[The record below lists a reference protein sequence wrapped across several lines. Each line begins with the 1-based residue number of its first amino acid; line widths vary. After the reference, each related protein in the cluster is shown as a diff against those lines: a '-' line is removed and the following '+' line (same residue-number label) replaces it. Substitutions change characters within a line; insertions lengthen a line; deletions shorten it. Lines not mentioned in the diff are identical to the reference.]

1 MGKNFEHVVL
11 NAAAVDELFESQL
24 NERELA
30 RKNYDALKD
39 VKIKTLWIRKSEQ
52 ANFGAGRVEA
62 VGKTGLTGKAETKQ
76 NPGIAVKVQFNP
88 ARIVSSGAKVDPKTI
103 QERKCFLCAANRPAV
118 QKGIGF
124 HGVATDYTVLVN
136 PFPIFPR
143 HLTIPCT
150 VHSRQEI
157 DSTRLDDMMSL
168 AKVLKDFVLFYN
180 GPKCGASAP
189 DHFHFQ
195 AGSKG
200 FLPLEAKLKNFRT
213 KEILKRGVYNKKE
226 DELKPSDNFLRLSL
240 IENYINGAFL
250 IEAGNKKLATAA
262 CAKIYA
268 AFSRIEGKGDPS
280 FDPAI
285 VKNIESKVFR
295 DGEWEPMFNIL
306 CWYDTGTWYIV
317 TFARGRH
324 RPSCYDAEGDAN
336 ILLSPASVDMGGV
349 FITPLE
355 KDFNKIKA
363 ADIEKI
369 LDEVA
374 VTRDVEQKI
383 IEGILC
389 KQNVQSEH
397 QVE

>member
-1 MGKNFEHVVL
+1 MGKNFEHVML

-24 NERELA
+24 KEWEQA
-30 RKNYDALKD
+30 RINYAALKE
-39 VKIKTLWIRKSEQ
+39 VKVKTLWIRKSDQ
-52 ANFGAGRVEA
+52 A
-62 VGKTGLTGKAETKQ
+62 KQ

-88 ARIVSSGAKVDPKTI
+88 ARIVSSGAKVDSKTI
-103 QERKCFLCAANRPAV
+103 QERKCFLCAANRPVV

-150 VHSRQEI
+150 THSRQEI

-168 AKVLKDFVLFYN
+168 AKVLKNFVLFYN

-200 FLPLEAKLKNFRT
+200 FLPLEAKLRNFRT

-262 CAKIYA
+262 YAKIYA
-268 AFSRIEGKGDPS
+268 AFSRITGKGDPN

-295 DGEWEPMFNIL
+295 DGDWEPMLNIL
-306 CWYDTGTWYIV
+306 CWYDTGTWYIA
-317 TFARGRH
+317 TFARSKH

-369 LDEVA
+369 LDEIA
-374 VTRDVEQKI
+374 VTKEVEQKI
-383 IEGILC
+383 VEGILC
-389 KQNVQSEH
+389 KQNVQSGN
-397 QVE
+397 QVKR